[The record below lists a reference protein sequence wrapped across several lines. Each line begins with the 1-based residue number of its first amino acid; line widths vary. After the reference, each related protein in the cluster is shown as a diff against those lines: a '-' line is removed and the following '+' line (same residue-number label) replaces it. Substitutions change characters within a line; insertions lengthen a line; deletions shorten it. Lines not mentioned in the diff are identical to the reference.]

1 MAGTDTSTYFNDVWA
16 SFNGKDWIQ
25 ITANAGYIC
34 IYMYIYTNAV
44 CVCMYVYIHVCIC
57 VYIYTYGNQA

>member
-25 ITANAGYIC
+25 ITANAGYIY

-44 CVCMYVYIHVCIC
+44 CVYVCIHTCMYMC
-57 VYIYTYGNQA
+57 VYIYIW